1 MHMAIIIFCFIQSR
15 KTDKGR
21 MKRKQLLWFPF
32 DFFDSY
38 TIKNRRPAPSF
49 LRHII
54 KIYLYERSDDSISA
68 CSLYDWQWRQWCAV
82 YDGYISSGKWVNER
96 KTKGLP

>member
-68 CSLYDWQWRQWCAV
+68 CSLYDWQWRQRCAV